1 MGMYTECFVSG
12 RIKASDPARA
22 VLEFL
27 FGGAEPPVNEPD
39 HEFFRKPRWTA
50 IGRCSSYYFQP
61 VPISTAWI
69 DYISGDLHFVSRSDL
84 KNYDG
89 EIASFF
95 DWLKT
100 TGAEFFGYSRYEESP
115 LRLTLYAD
123 AATTEEDAEL
133 DR

>member
-1 MGMYTECFVSG
+1 MYTECFVSG
-12 RIKASDPARA
+12 RIKADDPARA
-22 VLEFL
+22 VLEFM
-27 FGGAEPPVNEPD
+27 FGDGPKPFNAPF
-39 HEFFRKPRWTA
+39 HEFFSKPRWTA

-61 VPISTAWI
+61 EPLSKAWI
-69 DYISGDLHFVSRSDL
+69 DDISGELHFVSRSDL

-89 EIASFF
+89 EIAAFF